1 MNLKREP
8 WGAVSPYAYGWKVS
22 EVGEASL
29 KLFINLNN
37 LFKIFINF
45 NNLNIHTASRDSINI
60 IAYVVLFIN

>member
-8 WGAVSPYAYGWKVS
+8 GGSDLTVFIQCEIFKG
-22 EVGEASL
+22 GEASL

-37 LFKIFINF
+37 PFKIFMKF